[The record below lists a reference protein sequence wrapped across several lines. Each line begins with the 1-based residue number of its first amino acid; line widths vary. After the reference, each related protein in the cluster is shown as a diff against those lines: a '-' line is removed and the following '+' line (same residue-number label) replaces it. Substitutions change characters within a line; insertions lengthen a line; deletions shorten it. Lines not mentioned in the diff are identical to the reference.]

1 LTPVIRGN
9 RGFDIGAA
17 QAALLGG
24 GVALYLAG
32 DVLLRLEL
40 GIGRVSIRIGAA
52 VLALATLPLGATV
65 SAAAEI
71 AALVVILVAA
81 IGLETRLQKAT

>member
-1 LTPVIRGN
+1 MTWSRAG
-9 RGFDIGAA
+9 
-17 QAALLGG
+17 LLGG

-32 DVLLRLEL
+32 DVLLRWEL
-40 GIGRVSIRIGAA
+40 GIDRAPIRIGTA

-71 AALVVILVAA
+71 AALVVVLVAA
-81 IGLETRLQKAT
+81 IGLETRLQET

>member
-1 LTPVIRGN
+1 LSWSRAG
-9 RGFDIGAA
+9 
-17 QAALLGG
+17 LLGG

-32 DVLLRLEL
+32 DVLMRWEL

-52 VLALATLPLGATV
+52 VLAVATLPLGAIV

-81 IGLETRLQKAT
+81 IGLETRLQERT